1 MDGDCATTEDLCMQ
15 RFGKKKPH
23 RACLVLARGGSK
35 GIPLKNIKPLA
46 GTPLV
51 GWVLRAAIDSE
62 AFDSVWV
69 STDHDEIAAVSREF
83 GAQVHRRSPEVSRD
97 ASTSLETI
105 QEFIRAHPEVDI
117 FGNVQA
123 TAPCVHPFHLR
134 KAMKAMTED
143 GFDSLF
149 AVVRRHAF
157 RWKEVKEG
165 EVTAPL
171 NLNPEKRPRRQ
182 DWDGELIENGSF
194 YFCTT
199 ALVQKGLLQGGKV
212 GYLEMAAEY
221 SVDIDIDIDWPIAEQ
236 RVLRFGYFGKE
247 KRQAPCLVVVSAEGA
262 LTEAQVHLSPTGEE
276 FRSFN
281 VHDINGMKQ
290 LANRGVEV
298 RIISEDES
306 EVHRQLAA
314 KIGCKLEEGCE
325 DKLAIVDSW
334 RKDLGLDWLQVA
346 YIGSDASDSEC
357 IKKAGVN
364 GCPLDAQYPAKNYS
378 RFVSKRRGGQGAI
391 REFCEHVEI
400 TIEKA
405 NNENKP
411 RPE

>member
-1 MDGDCATTEDLCMQ
+1 MDGDCDTIEDLCMQ

-62 AFDSVWV
+62 VFDSVWV

-105 QEFIRAHPEVDI
+105 QEFIREHPEVDI

-165 EVTAPL
+165 EVTEPL
-171 NLNPEKRPRRQ
+171 NLNPAKRPRRQ

-194 YFCTT
+194 YFSTKD
-199 ALVQKGLLQGGKV
+199 LVQKGLLQGGRV

-247 KRQAPCLVVVSAEGA
+247 KRQAPCLMVVSAEGA

-281 VHDINGMKQ
+281 IHDINGMRQ
-290 LANRGVEV
+290 LASRGVEV

-314 KIGCKLEEGCE
+314 KIGCKLEEGCM
-325 DKLAIVDSW
+325 DKLAVVDSW

-364 GCPLDAQYPAKNYS
+364 GCPMDAQHPAKNYS

-391 REFCEHVEI
+391 REFCQHVEI